1 MSNLTQK
8 ELFALEDALNAEAL
22 LVKKFGSY
30 AAVAQDEEIR
40 SSAGQMAGRHKQHF
54 DTLLAYLY

>member
-22 LVKKFGSY
+22 LVKKFNSY
-30 AAVAQDEEIR
+30 AAMAQDPQIR
-40 SSAGQMAGRHKQHF
+40 DSAKQMAGYHKGHY
-54 DTLLAYLY
+54 DSLLAYLY